1 MDHMD
6 HMENNDKLQWDA
18 LQEELTFLQFDI
30 CHNVE
35 VLMESSWESNTIKV
49 RLKALMTQRTELLH
63 KMEKMKTH

>member
-1 MDHMD
+1 MD